1 MISMGECCCEKKREG
16 MRHELHEA
24 REGIVKGIAGKPKF
38 NYSEAE
44 RITKGA
50 KTSLVGLKKV

>member
-1 MISMGECCCEKKREG
+1 MGECCCEKKREG